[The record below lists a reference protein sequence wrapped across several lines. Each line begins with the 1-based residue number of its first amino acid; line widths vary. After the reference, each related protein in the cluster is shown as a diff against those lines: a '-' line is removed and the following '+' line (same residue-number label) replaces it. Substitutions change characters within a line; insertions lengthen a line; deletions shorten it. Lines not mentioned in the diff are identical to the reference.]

1 MTLPYPWRIGILLAA
16 LAGVWV
22 HGYFAGAEGPE
33 RELAAARAASDAL
46 NDKYRSLERQAEEA
60 QHGYV
65 EAYRRNRDATRD
77 DWLRLQA
84 KARRRVPAVCPE
96 PGGTEPAAGDPV
108 EGPGGADGRDLLPAV
123 TEALAAGEDL
133 EATLRLCQSE
143 LRQCAALR

>member
-65 EAYRRNRDATRD
+65 EAYRRNRESDRAG
-77 DWLRLQA
+77 WVRLQA
-84 KARRRVPAVCPE
+84 EARRRVPAVCPE
-96 PGGTEPAAGDPV
+96 PGSPEPVSSDPV
-108 EGPGGADGRDLLPAV
+108 EGPGGPDGADLLPAV

-133 EATLRLCQSE
+133 EGTLRLCQQE